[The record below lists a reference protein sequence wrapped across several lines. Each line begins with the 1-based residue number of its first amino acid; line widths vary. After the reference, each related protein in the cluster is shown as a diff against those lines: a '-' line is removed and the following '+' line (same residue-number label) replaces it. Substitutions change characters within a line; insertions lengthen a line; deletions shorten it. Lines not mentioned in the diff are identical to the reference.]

1 LFFCSLVL
9 LFFCSFV
16 LQGDRLLRTTLTLL
30 ILLTLIGCTTASGAS
45 RQPTITFG
53 AALSLTGKTFK
64 EGEYTRD
71 GYLLWIEAINA
82 AGGLELGGRRHRV
95 ELIYYDDESRPE
107 RTAELVERLIVE
119 DKIDLLLGPYG
130 SEPTEAAAA
139 VAERYRMP
147 MVEANGSAEQIFS
160 HGYRYTFGIQTPAP
174 AYLQG
179 IIDLVQ
185 QTNPSLRRVAIIAKD
200 ESFSREV
207 AQGAAAYAVERGLDL
222 VYFEYYP
229 EDLQDI
235 SLWLVEMKRQE
246 PELLLG
252 AGHLQDALL
261 VVRQSRGLG
270 LTPRAM
276 GFSVGPS
283 SPQFRRSLGSSANY
297 VFGATQWTSALTYA
311 GSDIWGSSTA
321 YAEAFYARF
330 PHYDEIPYQAAESSA
345 ALAVYQHALEQVG
358 RVDREALRDAL
369 AAIDMVTFFGPIR
382 FDARGMNSSKPMVI
396 EQLHPDGNKYTVYPI
411 ELAERAAEYAP

>member
-1 LFFCSLVL
+1 
-9 LFFCSFV
+9 
-16 LQGDRLLRTTLTLL
+16 LRTTLTLL
-30 ILLTLIGCTTASGAS
+30 ILLTLVGCTAVSGTQRA
-45 RQPTITFG
+45 PTITFG

-82 AGGLELGGRRHRV
+82 AGGLQLGGRRYNV

-174 AYLQG
+174 AYLRG

-185 QTNPSLRRVAIIAKD
+185 QTNPAIRRVAIIAKD
-200 ESFSREV
+200 EAFSREV
-207 AQGAAAYAVERGLDL
+207 ARGAADYTAQRGLEL
-222 VYFEYYP
+222 VYLAYYP
-229 EDLQDI
+229 AELQDI
-235 SLWLVEMKRQE
+235 SPWLVELKAAD

-261 VVRQSRGLG
+261 VVRQARGLG

-283 SPQFRRSLGSSANY
+283 SPQFRRSLGAGADY
-297 VFGATQWTSALTYA
+297 VFGATQWTSALSYA
-311 GSDIWGSSTA
+311 GSDIWGSSAA
-321 YAEAFYARF
+321 YAAAFYRRF

-358 RVDREALRDAL
+358 RVDRETLRDAL
-369 AAIDMVTFFGPIR
+369 AAIDMITFFGPIR
-382 FDARGMNSSKPMVI
+382 FDERGMNSTKPMVI

-411 ELAERAAEYAP
+411 ELAERQAVYRDP

>member
-1 LFFCSLVL
+1 MF
-9 LFFCSFV
+9 
-16 LQGDRLLRTTLTLL
+16 RTILTLL
-30 ILLTLIGCTTASGAS
+30 LLLTLVGCTAAAGNQ
-45 RQPTITFG
+45 RPPMITFG

-64 EGEYTRD
+64 EGEYARD

-82 AGGLELGGRRHRV
+82 AGGLELGGRRYQV

-174 AYLQG
+174 AYLKG

-185 QTNPSLRRVAIIAKD
+185 QTKPDLRRVAIIAKD

-207 AQGAAAYAVERGLDL
+207 AQGAARYAVERGLDL

-235 SLWLVEMKRQE
+235 SLWLADMKRFE

-270 LTPRAM
+270 IAPAAM

-283 SPQFRRSLGSSANY
+283 SPQFRRSLGAAADY
-297 VFGATQWTSALTYA
+297 VFGATQWTSALTYT
-311 GSDIWGSSTA
+311 GSADDLWVTSVDYT
-321 YAEAFYARF
+321 EAFYRRF
-330 PHYDEIPYQAAESSA
+330 PHYDDIPYQAAESSA
-345 ALAVYQHALEQVG
+345 ALIVYQHALKQVG
-358 RVDREALRDAL
+358 RVDREALRDTL
-369 AAIDMVTFFGPIR
+369 AAIDIMTFFGPIR
-382 FDARGMNSSKPMVI
+382 FDPRGINSTKPMVV

-411 ELAERAAEYAP
+411 AFAERAAEYAP